1 MFGKVDLAFRKCL
14 EGQNSAKGGF
24 GSATSLDP
32 GLEAS
37 ACKGQLGEL
46 WVHSQRPTL
55 ELSPS
60 IFQLCD

>member
-14 EGQNSAKGGF
+14 EGHDSAKGGF

-37 ACKGQLGEL
+37 ACKGQPGEH
-46 WVHSQRPTL
+46 WGYSQRPTL
-55 ELSPS
+55 ELSFS